1 MATKSLFVR
10 GVFWNFLEK
19 VVVKSSSFVIGIVL
33 ARILSPGDY
42 GLMGMLAVFTALS
55 NIIIEGGFVKALVQK
70 KNCCEVDYST
80 AFFTNLGVSLILYL
94 VLFFSAPLISRFYNE
109 PKLVEILRVLS
120 INFVIGSLNVVQRAQ
135 LTRNMDFKSMAQ
147 INFFGVIAGGI
158 AGIVMAYTGF
168 GVWALVGQTIAHTL
182 VMSIM
187 FPLFSKWRPKAIFS
201 RDSFKQLFGFGSK
214 LMATGVVA
222 TIVNNISTIA
232 IGKVYKSDQL
242 GYYTRATQFSELV
255 ALTIYDVIGAVSF
268 PALSS
273 LQDERQRMVALYK
286 KTLLFVAMTVF
297 PVMILMALLAK
308 PLVVILLTEK
318 WLPCVLML
326 QVLCFARMLT
336 PLSAVNMN
344 ILNAIGRSDLF
355 MKIDFIKTP
364 MAIIALAITIPIGV
378 EAVVWGN
385 LATTVISFFV
395 NTYYPKKIFGYG
407 ALEQIKDYKYIII
420 SLILM
425 SGAVLL
431 FVGFV
436 SNPWIQLLCG
446 CLIGAAVYIS
456 ACFAFKV
463 IDVGMI
469 KNLLKR
475 A

>member
-1 MATKSLFVR
+1 
-10 GVFWNFLEK
+10 
-19 VVVKSSSFVIGIVL
+19 
-33 ARILSPGDY
+33 
-42 GLMGMLAVFTALS
+42 
-55 NIIIEGGFVKALVQK
+55 
-70 KNCCEVDYST
+70 
-80 AFFTNLGVSLILYL
+80 
-94 VLFFSAPLISRFYNE
+94 
-109 PKLVEILRVLS
+109 
-120 INFVIGSLNVVQRAQ
+120 
-135 LTRNMDFKSMAQ
+135 
-147 INFFGVIAGGI
+147 
-158 AGIVMAYTGF
+158 
-168 GVWALVGQTIAHTL
+168 
-182 VMSIM
+182 
-187 FPLFSKWRPKAIFS
+187 
-201 RDSFKQLFGFGSK
+201 
-214 LMATGVVA
+214 
-222 TIVNNISTIA
+222 
-232 IGKVYKSDQL
+232 
-242 GYYTRATQFSELV
+242 
-255 ALTIYDVIGAVSF
+255 
-268 PALSS
+268 
-273 LQDERQRMVALYK
+273 MVALYK

-364 MAIIALAITIPIGV
+364 MVIIALAITIPIGV

-420 SLILM
+420 SLLLM
-425 SGAVLL
+425 SGVVLL

-446 CLIGAAVYIS
+446 CLIGVVVYIS
-456 ACFAFKV
+456 ACLAFKV
-463 IDVGMI
+463 IDTEMI